1 MLYLKSRPG
10 RLSYR
15 MLDAAYIFCIK
26 SIKIGTHFMQCKRLI
41 YSAPATNEKLLALWL
56 VN

>member
-1 MLYLKSRPG
+1 MLRMLYLKSRPG

-41 YSAPATNEKLLALWL
+41 YSAPATNEKLLAL
-56 VN
+56 